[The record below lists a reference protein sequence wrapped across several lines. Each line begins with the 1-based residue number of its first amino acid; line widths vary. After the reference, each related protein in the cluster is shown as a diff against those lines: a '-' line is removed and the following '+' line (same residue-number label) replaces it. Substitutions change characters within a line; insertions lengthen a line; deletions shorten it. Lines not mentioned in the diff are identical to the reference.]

1 MQLWGMIK
9 KKPIVFIENK
19 LAQSCACC
27 TFANNTH
34 QKHKKKSTI
43 HVVCLS
49 CHKYST
55 VSLNVF
61 LYKGTSTDVYFL
73 FSFGEGGGVH
83 LKYWKCFVP

>member
-1 MQLWGMIK
+1 MC
-9 KKPIVFIENK
+9 FYYIENK

-34 QKHKKKSTI
+34 QKHTQKKSTI
-43 HVVCLS
+43 HVVCFS

-61 LYKGTSTDVYFL
+61 LYKGTSRDVYFL
-73 FSFGEGGGVH
+73 FSFGEGGCVH